1 MRITESILDAAIR
14 RATEAGLFSRRST
27 SSEMQANREI
37 MRSILDAAVAADTA
51 DAAMQE
57 ERSAEIRPDL
67 RHDTTHPAHGC
78 AQHERRARQS
88 RR

>member
-37 MRSILDAAVAADTA
+37 MRSILDAATAADTA
-51 DAAMQE
+51 DAALPE
-57 ERSAEIRPDL
+57 ERAPEIRPDT
-67 RHDTTHPAHGC
+67 RHDAAHPAHGR
-78 AQHERRARQS
+78 AQHERRTG
-88 RR
+88 